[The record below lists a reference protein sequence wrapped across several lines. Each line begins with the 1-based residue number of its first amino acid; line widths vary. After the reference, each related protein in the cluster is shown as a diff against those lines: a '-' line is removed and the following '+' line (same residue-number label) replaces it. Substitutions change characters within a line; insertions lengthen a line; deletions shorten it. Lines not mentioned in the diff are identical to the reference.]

1 MSNHSGSYML
11 NSALFAAKKAG
22 IFKLLGKEK
31 SREFALELV
40 TIGNMDD
47 CNPGEI
53 LEEIGEEL
61 GICYCCSKQSD
72 ELEDGLCKKCAVIDC
87 LTEGVGTQLY
97 F

>member
-11 NSALFAAKKAG
+11 NSVLFAAKEAG

-40 TIGNMDD
+40 SIGNMDD

-61 GICYCCSKQSD
+61 GICYCCSRKSD
-72 ELEDGLCKKCAVIDC
+72 ELENGLCKKCAN
-87 LTEGVGTQLY
+87 GFY
-97 F
+97 